1 MISVERIALVM
12 ISALLL
18 LITFCL
24 CGNSSDGGFTRNT
37 DSPAHPSNQPKKR
50 RGCPVF
56 SFTDKYHSALF
67 ISDENGEYIQPEIS
81 NIADN
86 TEIIK
91 MVRSLF
97 ESDGTAE

>member
-1 MISVERIALVM
+1 M

-24 CGNSSDGGFTRNT
+24 CGNSSDGGFTRYT
-37 DSPAHPSNQPKKR
+37 DSSPAHPSKPPKKR
-50 RGCPVF
+50 RGCLVF
-56 SFTDKYHSALF
+56 SFTDMYHSALF
-67 ISDENGEYIQPEIS
+67 ISDENGEHIQPGIS

-91 MVRSLF
+91 MVRALF
-97 ESDGTAE
+97 ESDVTAE